1 MSILS
6 ELLHDLGALFFPPR
20 CPVCRRELKVG
31 GGVVC
36 TRCMAE
42 APLTRFWL
50 APDNPLTR
58 SFWGL
63 LPIEHASALIYFSHQ
78 SGWRQLIHD
87 FKYHHRWRL
96 ALDMGRWYG
105 AELLAG
111 DLYHSVDVVVP
122 IPLHWRKRLLRGY
135 NQSEYLARGIAEQLG
150 VACDC
155 RSVRRHRNN
164 PSQAQ
169 RTAEERWRNVEGI
182 FSVRHPE
189 RLRGKHILLVDD
201 VLTTRATLI
210 SCGEAI
216 LAAVPDCRLSV
227 AVLAASKH
235 HIHHP

>member
-6 ELLHDLGALFFPPR
+6 DLLSDLGALFFPPR
-20 CPVCRRELKVG
+20 CPVCHGELKAG
-31 GGVVC
+31 DRTIC
-36 TRCMAE
+36 TRCLAE
-42 APLTRFWL
+42 APLTRYWL
-50 APDNPLTR
+50 AIDNPLSR

-63 LPIEHASALIYFSHQ
+63 LPIEQASALIFFSPH

-87 FKYHHRWRL
+87 FKYHRQWRL
-96 ALDMGRWYG
+96 ALEMGRWYG
-105 AELLAG
+105 TELSESE
-111 DLYHSVDVVVP
+111 LYHSVDVVIP

-135 NQSEYLARGIAEQLG
+135 NQSEYLARGIAEKLNA
-150 VACDC
+150 ACDLRC
-155 RSVRRHRNN
+155 VRRHRNN

-169 RTAEERWRNVEGI
+169 RSREERWQNVEGI

-216 LAAVPDCRLSV
+216 LRAVPDCRLSV
-227 AVLAASKH
+227 AALAASRH
-235 HIHHP
+235 HIQHP